1 MQVYSDLRE
10 LLQSLK
16 AGTSERCC
24 FDTYDITT
32 EYVEFETTGD
42 AVAAALDIFV
52 SKWNTLY
59 QKLVHI
65 CFLCFLF
72 RTKKSI
78 M

>member
-1 MQVYSDLRE
+1 MQVYSDLCE

-24 FDTYDITT
+24 FDNYDITT

-52 SKWNTLY
+52 SKWNTL
-59 QKLVHI
+59 
-65 CFLCFLF
+65 
-72 RTKKSI
+72 
-78 M
+78 